1 MTEEEPV
8 VRTPEQNAA
17 LRAATRD
24 AILTAAVRV
33 FARRGFA
40 ASTMRDIADETGLST
55 GSIYR
60 HYASKEALYAELLDQ
75 AVAGLTALA
84 ADLAGPGRPVELVGA
99 FTARFLS
106 GVLADDGAAE
116 FVVVLNHGATT
127 DTPPGTVERLLT
139 AQRSMWRSFENLVR
153 RGQEAGEFGGGD
165 PAQLTAC
172 FFATLGG
179 LTSMRL
185 ALRAELAVPDIDIV
199 LRVLTEGPTG

>member
-1 MTEEEPV
+1 MA
-8 VRTPEQNAA
+8 RTPEQNAA

-40 ASTMRDIADETGLST
+40 ASTIRDIAVETGLST

-60 HYASKEALYAELLDQ
+60 HYASKEALHAELLDQ
-75 AVAGLTALA
+75 GVAGLDALA
-84 ADLAGPGRPVELVGA
+84 ADLAGPGRPLDLVGE
-99 FTARFLS
+99 FTRRFLS
-106 GVLADDGAAE
+106 GVLADEGASE
-116 FVVVLNHGATT
+116 FVVVLNHGVTT
-127 DTPPGTVERLLT
+127 DTPPGTFDRLIA
-139 AQRSMWRSFENLVR
+139 AQRSMWHAFEDLVR
-153 RGQEAGEFGGGD
+153 RGQESGDFGAGD

-185 ALRAELAVPDIDIV
+185 ALRTELAVPDAGIV
-199 LRVLTEGPTG
+199 LRVLTEGRSR